1 MEYITIT
8 NIHLLQQR
16 RSVSNL
22 GCEGQP
28 WPPGLSNCNFGPK
41 LGEKVDFNLI
51 FKDGSNKSITA
62 EVKKLEVR

>member
-1 MEYITIT
+1 M
-8 NIHLLQQR
+8 
-16 RSVSNL
+16 
-22 GCEGQP
+22 
-28 WPPGLSNCNFGPK
+28 GLKQDLK